1 MKPLDDKLKSALR
14 RVEPPEG
21 FAERVLAR
29 ARQEKE
35 SRSTFGQSLK
45 ALFRLPAIRWAVAFG
60 LGCFL
65 AIFAVQRYREHR
77 QARIQGEIAG
87 AQARIALQIASAK
100 LNAAFRDAARPDR
113 RRFEN

>member
-1 MKPLDDKLKSALR
+1 MKSLDDELKSVLR

-29 ARQEKE
+29 ARREENSKAAA
-35 SRSTFGQSLK
+35 GQRLK
-45 ALFRLPAIRWAVAFG
+45 ALFRIPAVRWALAFG

-65 AIFAVQRYREHR
+65 AVFAVQRYRER
-77 QARIQGEIAG
+77 QRARVQGEIAG

-100 LNAAFRDAARPDR
+100 LNAALRDAAQPDR
-113 RRFEN
+113 RRSEN